1 MADFEGLL
9 EVNRKICKQQ
19 MAEKASP
26 ALPTNCAVLPLLAE
40 GGFPVRQRL
49 VWLVLLIALPVT
61 LMLGICLGSVR
72 LPLGDTLRILW
83 AGLTGT
89 TGSGGYQEAI
99 VLSVRLP
106 RVLCVAL
113 TGASLSLC
121 GAAMQGLLRN
131 PLADGSTLGVSSGA
145 SLGAILAILLG
156 ISFPGLP
163 FAGTMVMAMLFAFGS
178 LMLVLALAYVFDK
191 SLSTGT
197 IILVG
202 VIFSMFVS
210 SLMSLLITFAGEKL
224 KTITFWT
231 LGSLSGSTY
240 RNALTLL
247 IALLLCGGLLMRLA
261 PELNAFALGEEQAQH
276 LGVPVRRVKL
286 LVMAAVSVLLGV
298 CVSIGGT
305 IGFVGLI
312 IPHMMRMLLG
322 PDHNRLLPAS
332 LLAGASFLLLADL
345 AGRSL
350 FSPLELPIGVVTSLV
365 GAVVFIVIFYRSRKR
380 GTVC

>member
-26 ALPTNCAVLPLLAE
+26 TLPTNCVELPLLAE

-49 VWLVLLIALPVT
+49 VWLVLLIALPGT
-61 LMLGICLGSVR
+61 LMLGVCLGSVR

-197 IILVG
+197 IILIG

-240 RNALTLL
+240 WNALTLL